1 MYDEREIK
9 MFIIKHRMI
18 VAARNKLEKE
28 NFILKEQMQGLQT
41 QIIILRNALN
51 DKRKKEKNGEKN

>member
-1 MYDEREIK
+1 MYDERETK
-9 MFIIKHRMI
+9 MFIIKYRMV

-28 NFILKEQMQGLQT
+28 NFILKEQIQNFQT

-51 DKRKKEKNGEKN
+51 DKREKEKNGEKN